1 MGNFCLPWFTLVY
14 VGVISVVFVVLVVVM
29 VVVSPLVMGPE
40 LWRGHR
46 NAELG
51 CQQQCPQEQVRLH
64 PHLKDDIS

>member
-29 VVVSPLVMGPE
+29 VVVSPLVRSPK
-40 LWRGHR
+40 LWRRHC

-51 CQQQCPQEQVRLH
+51 CQQHCPQEQVRFQT
-64 PHLKDDIS
+64 HLQNGIS